1 MPEHLLAIDQG
12 TSSTKCL
19 LVDAAGRVTASG
31 SAPLGER
38 HPAPGWVDQNA
49 DELWGSVRSAVA
61 ACLDGHDPK
70 SVAGVAISSQRESCV
85 IWDRRSGAAL
95 TPMLSWQDQRTTALC
110 DRIRAGGDGALVRD
124 RSGLP
129 LDPMFSAAKA
139 RWLLDEL
146 PGGQE
151 RARDGEIC
159 IGTVDAWL
167 LSRFGGEVVIEAGN
181 ASRTQL
187 LNTRAAVWDSDLLDV
202 FGVPQ
207 AALPRVVPSIGPFPA
222 IRDLAPLADGV
233 PVLAVMG
240 DSHAALFG
248 HGAFSPGD
256 IKATYGTGSSV
267 MGLIDDVGRLDPGLC
282 LTIAWSID
290 RPAFAAEGNIRAT
303 GATLRW
309 LANIFGISSAEL
321 ADLAATADSHGV
333 SLVPAFNGLGAPWWD
348 TDAVGLLDG
357 LTLATSKPTIARA
370 ALESI
375 PQQITDVLEAIDR
388 SVGRVRELFV
398 DGGPT
403 RNDILMQI
411 QADLAGRPVVR
422 SEMAEM
428 SALGVAHLA
437 GLRAG
442 LWSWKQLAGFGRD
455 GTTFAPKATDDARQA
470 ARGHWGAAVARARF
484 RPANQGVPRKREVR
498 K

>member
-19 LVDAAGRVTASG
+19 LVDGAGHIAAVG

-38 HPAPGWVDQNA
+38 HPSPGWVDQDA
-49 DELWGSVRSAVA
+49 DELWGSVRAAVA
-61 ACLDGHDPK
+61 ACLDGQDPK
-70 SVAGVAISSQRESCV
+70 SVVGVAISSQRESCV
-85 IWDRRSGAAL
+85 IWDRRTGAAL
-95 TPMLSWQDQRTTALC
+95 TPMLSWQDQRTTPLC
-110 DRIRAGGDGALVRD
+110 DRIRAGGAGSLVRD

-151 RARDGEIC
+151 RARQGEIC

-167 LSRFGGEVVIEAGN
+167 LSRFGGEAVIEAGN

-187 LNTRAAVWDSDLLDV
+187 LNTRAAGWDSDLLDL
-202 FGVPQ
+202 FSVPE
-207 AALPRVVPSIGPFPA
+207 AALPRVVPSIGPFPT

-267 MGLIDDVGRLDPGLC
+267 MGLIDNVARLDPGLC

-290 RPAFAAEGNIRAT
+290 QPAFAAEGNIRAT

-309 LANIFGISSAEL
+309 LAEIFGVTSADL
-321 ADLAATADSHGV
+321 ADLAAPANSDGV
-333 SLVPAFNGLGAPWWD
+333 SLIPAFNGLGAPWWD
-348 TDAVGLLDG
+348 TEAVGLLSG
-357 LTLATSKPTIARA
+357 LTLATSRQAIARA

-375 PQQITDVLEAIDR
+375 PHQVTDVLDAIDR

-403 RNDILMQI
+403 RNDVLMQI
-411 QADLAGRPVVR
+411 QADLAARPVIR
-422 SEMAEM
+422 SETAEL

-437 GLRAG
+437 GLQAG
-442 LWSWKQLAGFGRD
+442 LWSWEQLAAFERD
-455 GTTFAPKATDDARQA
+455 GTTFESRATADGREA
-470 ARGHWGAAVARARF
+470 ARSAWAGALARARF
-484 RPANQGVPRKREVR
+484 RPGE
-498 K
+498 

>member
-1 MPEHLLAIDQG
+1 MPDHLLAIDQG

-19 LVDAAGRVTASG
+19 LVDGAGQVVAFG
-31 SAPLGER
+31 SAPLGES
-38 HPAPGWVDQNA
+38 HPAPGWVDQDP
-49 DELWGSVRSAVA
+49 DELWASVRGAVA
-61 ACLDGHDPK
+61 DCLDGHDPR
-70 SVAGVAISSQRESCV
+70 SVAGIAISSQRESCV
-85 IWDRRSGAAL
+85 IWDRRTGAAL

-110 DRIRAGGDGALVRD
+110 DRIRAGGDGDLVRD

-151 RARDGEIC
+151 RARQGEIC
-159 IGTVDAWL
+159 IGTVDAYL
-167 LSRFGGEVVIEAGN
+167 LSRFGGDAVIEAGN

-187 LNTRAAVWDSDLLDV
+187 LNTRAAAWDSDLLALFDV
-202 FGVPQ
+202 PE

-222 IRDLAPLADGV
+222 VRDLAPLPDGV

-248 HGAFSPGD
+248 HGAFAPGD

-267 MGLIDDVGRLDPGLC
+267 MGLIDDVARLDPGLC

-290 RPAFAAEGNIRAT
+290 QPAFAAEGNIRAT

-309 LANIFGISSAEL
+309 LADVFGITSAEL
-321 ADLAATADSHGV
+321 ADLAASADSHGA
-333 SLVPAFNGLGAPWWD
+333 SLIPAFNGLGAPWWD
-348 TDAVGLLDG
+348 TEAVGLLSG
-357 LTLATSKPTIARA
+357 LTLATSREAIARA

-375 PQQITDVLEAIDR
+375 PQQVTDVLDAIDR

-403 RNDILMQI
+403 RNDVLMQI

-422 SEMAEM
+422 SETAEL

-437 GLRAG
+437 GLQAG
-442 LWSWKQLAGFGRD
+442 LWSWDELAAFGRD
-455 GTTFAPKATDDARQA
+455 GTTFEPVATTDNREA
-470 ARGHWGAAVARARF
+470 ARTAWTEALARARL
-484 RPANQGVPRKREVR
+484 RPG
-498 K
+498 

>member
-1 MPEHLLAIDQG
+1 MPDLLLAIDQG

-19 LVDAAGRVTASG
+19 LVDGAGQVVANG
-31 SAPLGER
+31 SASLGES
-38 HPAPGWVDQNA
+38 HPAPGWVDQDP
-49 DELWGSVRSAVA
+49 DELWASVRGAVA
-61 ACLDGHDPK
+61 DCLDGQDAK
-70 SVAGVAISSQRESCV
+70 SVVGIAISSQRESCV
-85 IWDRRSGAAL
+85 IWDRGTGAAL
-95 TPMLSWQDQRTTALC
+95 TPMLSWQDQRTTSLC
-110 DRIRAGGDGALVRD
+110 DRIRDGGDASLVRD

-146 PGGQE
+146 PGGQQ
-151 RARDGEIC
+151 RADRGEIC

-167 LSRFGGEVVIEAGN
+167 LSRFGGEAVIEAGN

-187 LNTRAAVWDSDLLDV
+187 LNTRAAAWDSDLLDL
-202 FGVPQ
+202 FGIPE
-207 AALPRVVPSIGPFPA
+207 AALPRVVPSIGPFPTV
-222 IRDLAPLADGV
+222 RDLAPLPDGV

-248 HGAFSPGD
+248 HGAFKPGD

-267 MGLIDDVGRLDPGLC
+267 MGLIDDVSRLDPGLC

-290 RPAFAAEGNIRAT
+290 QPAFAAEGNIRAT

-309 LANIFGISSAEL
+309 LADVFGISSAEL

-403 RNDILMQI
+403 RNDMLMQI
-411 QADLAGRPVVR
+411 QADLAGRRVVR
-422 SEMAEM
+422 SETAEL

-442 LWSWKQLAGFGRD
+442 LWSWKQLAGFNRD
-455 GTTFAPKATDDARQA
+455 GTTFAPQASDDARHT
-470 ARGHWGAAVARARF
+470 ARTHWGAAVARARY
-484 RPANQGVPRKREVR
+484 RPRT
-498 K
+498 